1 MQYIGLIFL
10 PLDDLNNGSQWNKKK
25 RKKIEITASQCTKK
39 NLQIYKMKWICRYI
53 FTNFLY

>member
-10 PLDDLNNGSQWNKKK
+10 PLDDLNNGSQWDKKK

-39 NLQIYKMKWICRYI
+39 NLQIYKMKWIYI
-53 FTNFLY
+53 H